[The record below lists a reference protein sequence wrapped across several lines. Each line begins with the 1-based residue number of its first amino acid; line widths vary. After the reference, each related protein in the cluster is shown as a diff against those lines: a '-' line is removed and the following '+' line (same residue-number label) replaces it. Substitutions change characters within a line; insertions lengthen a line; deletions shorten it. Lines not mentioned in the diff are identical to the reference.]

1 VVEKDKDGDIWL
13 ATAALALVIIALALM
28 IANMGYFQLG
38 DEQSPLGPMSRQ
50 VAEVLSYVLLGVWI
64 CVGALVLVQMARK
77 GKAPGRE
84 RKGGRSGGTVTAL
97 IAIFVILGC
106 VLAFIYAT
114 GGAVVTPPSTPDGG
128 GGGGGGS
135 GAPLTADDP
144 AGSLMLIGLLIFVAL
159 LAIVLGLK
167 YVRRAPV
174 RMGAAREAIE
184 RQKAKDIVD
193 QAVRDLYAGDDA
205 RSVVVRT
212 YQMMSR
218 LLRGKVLDAEAL
230 TPREVAAMAE
240 SQLGWPKEPTNELTS
255 LFEEAWYSDHQLRE
269 ESKEAA
275 LRCLR
280 QISTHVSGR
289 QGAQRRGADAAGS

>member
-1 VVEKDKDGDIWL
+1 MVDKDHDGDIWL

-28 IANMGYFQLG
+28 IANMSYFQLG
-38 DEQSPLGPMSRQ
+38 DAQPPLGPESRQ

-64 CVGALVLVQMARK
+64 CVGILVMVQMARK
-77 GKAPGRE
+77 GKASGKVKKE
-84 RKGGRSGGTVTAL
+84 SRSGGTVTAL
-97 IAIFVILGC
+97 IVVFVILGA
-106 VLAFIYAT
+106 VLVFIYMT
-114 GGAVVTPPSTPDGG
+114 GGSVVTPPTTPSGG

-135 GAPLTADDP
+135 SPPLSADGP
-144 AGSLMLIGLLIFVAL
+144 GGSLMLIGLLILVAL
-159 LAIVLGLK
+159 LAIVLGLR
-167 YVRRAPV
+167 YVRRTPV
-174 RMGAAREAIE
+174 RMTSARAAME

-193 QAVRDLYAGDDA
+193 QAVRDLYTGDDA

-218 LLRGKVLDAEAL
+218 LLRGKVMDAEVL
-230 TPREVAAMAE
+230 TPRELATLAE
-240 SQLGWPKEPTNELTS
+240 SRLGWPKEPTRELTS

-269 ESKEAA
+269 ESKETA

-280 QISTHVSGR
+280 QISSYVSGS